1 MPHPKFNDK
10 AKTRT
15 EKGPFS
21 IKLVEFICQ
30 VSQYQTKLDFGLLNN
45 LPDIQAC
52 IENTVILI
60 NQYQNLSSLEISND
74 NCRHCSENDLVCVWH
89 IDVEDLH
96 RRNTVTMSMLLN
108 LGIRQ
113 MNRTKSCCTANLN
126 MENFE
131 EQNIIMILSKTMS
144 IVINEME
151 PHDALQISY
160 RSHIKVNSD
169 GSFQS
174 FFKFD
179 NQIYFQKDIS
189 VLKASN
195 GIHDGVKM
203 VSIFATQVS
212 HVYLPTDIKSMI
224 YNEKV
229 QNLSLKVGM
238 LVLLKVE
245 LMKSLPRR
253 FHKVVE
259 VNTDMYYKSFSYN

>member
-1 MPHPKFNDK
+1 
-10 AKTRT
+10 
-15 EKGPFS
+15 
-21 IKLVEFICQ
+21 
-30 VSQYQTKLDFGLLNN
+30 
-45 LPDIQAC
+45 
-52 IENTVILI
+52 
-60 NQYQNLSSLEISND
+60 
-74 NCRHCSENDLVCVWH
+74 
-89 IDVEDLH
+89 
-96 RRNTVTMSMLLN
+96 
-108 LGIRQ
+108 

-229 QNLSLKVGM
+229 QKQLSKIYLKYLNPEKFEEKYELQKEKDIIRNKCKKRRIEQRIVDNKRNLM
-238 LVLLKVE
+238 A
-245 LMKSLPRR
+245 
-253 FHKVVE
+253 
-259 VNTDMYYKSFSYN
+259 N